1 LRRHGR
7 HHRTLV
13 GDESATPSRPLHDVL
28 ACLLIIC
35 LCLGF
40 FWPVFSERVLL
51 PAEGMF
57 LIDPLFVNHRP
68 PNVSEWQNTLLVPDL
83 MGMIYPWR
91 YYASSSAEAGCI
103 PLWNPY
109 SGCGM
114 PFLANNQSAVLNPVN
129 LLLNMLFVAPVA
141 QTIFGLLTIIIA
153 CLLTYGLVRSLGGR
167 PVGAI
172 LAALTFGFSGFI
184 FIWLGY
190 PLAAAGALLP
200 GLLWATH
207 RLFSKPTLW
216 ASVLIALIIAWQLL
230 AGHLSTSVQTLAF
243 WGVFVVYEIVRGR
256 RADPPLRVRRSLALL
271 ASSLLLGCLLSAAQS
286 LPTCEYFG
294 LSTIASCGRSRWS
307 TADTLESL
315 KQGLLGDVQ
324 FLQTIAP
331 GEAALLLNPESHGHP
346 AFADYQQT
354 EGYGNYAERA
364 IYPGALALLA
374 LIAGLLRPPPPGP
387 RRFFLLA
394 GWFVLGVLL
403 HLPLFNTVTYLPILR
418 LAAPQRMRF
427 IFSLCAAVVLG
438 LTASDWLSRTDR
450 RRPLPWV
457 LGVMLAIGSAAL
469 ATSFLLRVSPD
480 LGRMPA
486 SLAILRVAKLFAP
499 AAAALA
505 AALCLFRLARG
516 RISPRALAP
525 LLLLI
530 VASDLMLFGA
540 RWHPL
545 SARRHVLPDIP
556 EVARIRELAGR
567 RRVTAPSDVFRPN
580 LSVPYRIYDTRDY
593 DPLSVA
599 RYVSLIEVSQGLR
612 PGEMPAISLGSDT
625 PNPRLQRL
633 ASAPYRLSLHEDGYP
648 YLDLTTPVLPR
659 AYLTTGILVRAGDDA
674 LHAVVHEIDP
684 FAQAVIETAAASESG
699 PQPIAPAQ
707 ITTYAPQRL
716 TISATAPS
724 DAWLVLTDTYFPG
737 WRAAVD
743 DAEVPIAP
751 ANYAFRAVPVPAG
764 AHTITFVYEP
774 ASFRVGLFISLL
786 ALAACAAAAPAAML
800 SRRRPSPSPRHWTP
814 QRK

>member
-1 LRRHGR
+1 LRRHAKDR
-7 HHRTLV
+7 HTVV
-13 GDESATPSRPLHDVL
+13 GNEPATRPRPLHDAL

-40 FWPVFSERVLL
+40 FWPVFSGRVLL
-51 PAEGMF
+51 PGEGMF

-68 PNVSEWQNTLLVPDL
+68 PGISDWQNSLLVPDL
-83 MGMIYPWR
+83 MGQIYPWR
-91 YYASSSAEAGCI
+91 YHGSSSAETGVI

-114 PFLANNQSAVLNPVN
+114 PFLANNQSAVLNPIN
-129 LLLNMLFVAPVA
+129 LFLNLLFVAPVA

-153 CLLTYGLVRSLGGR
+153 CLFTYGLVRSLGGK

-207 RLFSKPTLW
+207 RLFSKPTFW
-216 ASVLIALIIAWQLL
+216 ASVPVALIIAWQLL

-243 WGVFVVYEIVRGR
+243 WGVFAGYEIVRGR
-256 RADPPLRVRRSLALL
+256 RSDPPLRVRRSLALV
-271 ASSLLLGCLLSAAQS
+271 ASSLLLGSLLSAAQS
-286 LPTCEYFG
+286 LPTYEYFG
-294 LSTIASCGRSRWS
+294 LSTIASRGRSRWS

-315 KQGLLGDVQ
+315 KHGLLGDFQ

-331 GEAALLLNPESHGHP
+331 GEAALLLNPEAHGHP

-387 RRFFLLA
+387 RRFFLLV
-394 GWFVLGVLL
+394 GWVLLGVLL
-403 HLPLFNTVTYLPILR
+403 HLPLFNTIVYLPILR

-427 IFSLCAAVVLG
+427 IFSLCAAVTLG

-457 LGVMLAIGSAAL
+457 LGLALAIGSAAL
-469 ATSFLLRVSPD
+469 ATSFLLHVSPD

-486 SLAILRVAKLFAP
+486 SLAILRVAKLFTP

-516 RISPRALAP
+516 RMSPRTLAP

-530 VASDLMLFGA
+530 VASDLLLFGA

-545 SARRHVLPDIP
+545 SARRHVLPEIP
-556 EVARIRELAGR
+556 EMARMRQIAGR
-567 RRVTAPSDVFRPN
+567 RRVTAPPDVFRAN
-580 LSVPYRIYDTRDY
+580 LSVPYQVYDTRDY

-599 RYVSLIEVSQGLR
+599 RYVSLIEVSHGLH
-612 PGEMPAISLGSDT
+612 PGEMPAISLGSKT

-633 ASAPYRLSLHEDGYP
+633 ASAPYRLRMHQDTDP

-659 AYLTTGILVRAGDDA
+659 AYLTAGILVRSGDDA
-674 LHAVVHEIDP
+674 LHAVVYEIDP
-684 FAQAVIETAAASESG
+684 FTQTVIETANASESS

-707 ITTYAPQRL
+707 IMSHAPQRV

-737 WRAAVD
+737 WRAEVD
-743 DAEVPIAP
+743 GRPTAIAP
-751 ANYAFRAVPVPAG
+751 ANYAFRAVTVPAG
-764 AHTITFVYEP
+764 THTVTFTYEP

-800 SRRRPSPSPRHWTP
+800 SRRRPSPRHWTP
-814 QRK
+814 HRK